1 MSEKTIT
8 VIEFVHYDGKHTSKD
23 HMYFETK
30 LRAERYL
37 KGNGYEPDDISGW
50 KKDYFYSAKIHMET
64 LHLGDGEEWR
74 KNIDT
79 QKKMSNKVKEVSPT
93 P

>member
-37 KGNGYEPDDISGW
+37 KGNGYQPDDIFGW
-50 KKDYFYSAKIHMET
+50 KKDYLYSAKIHMET

-74 KNIDT
+74 IIDTREERKNIDT
-79 QKKMSNKVKEVSPT
+79 QNKDE
-93 P
+93 

>member
-1 MSEKTIT
+1 MIEKTIAI
-8 VIEFVHYDGKHTSKD
+8 IEFIHYDGKHTSKD

-30 LRAERYL
+30 LRAKRYL

-74 KNIDT
+74 IIDTREERKNIDT
-79 QKKMSNKVKEVSPT
+79 
-93 P
+93 

>member
-1 MSEKTIT
+1 MIEKTIT
-8 VIEFVHYDGKHTSKD
+8 VIEFVHYDGKYNNLD
-23 HMYFETK
+23 HRYFETK
-30 LRAERYL
+30 LGAERYL

-74 KNIDT
+74 IIDT
-79 QKKMSNKVKEVSPT
+79 NPKQR
-93 P
+93 

>member
-37 KGNGYEPDDISGW
+37 KGNGYEPDDIYISEW
-50 KKDYFYSAKIHMET
+50 KKDYLYSAKIHMET

-74 KNIDT
+74 IIDT
-79 QKKMSNKVKEVSPT
+79 NPKQR
-93 P
+93 

>member
-1 MSEKTIT
+1 MSNKTIT
-8 VIEFVHYDGKHTSKD
+8 IIEFNEYDGQRSKFSE
-23 HMYFETK
+23 MYFETK

-37 KGNGYEPDDISGW
+37 KGNGYEPDDIFGW

-74 KNIDT
+74 IIDT
-79 QKKMSNKVKEVSPT
+79 REDENSKRNN
-93 P
+93 

>member
-23 HMYFETK
+23 YMYFETK
-30 LRAERYL
+30 LGAERYL
-37 KGNGYEPDDISGW
+37 KGNGYEPDGIYTSEW

-74 KNIDT
+74 IIDT
-79 QKKMSNKVKEVSPT
+79 KPKQR
-93 P
+93 